1 MTWTQYITFP
11 HYASLVST
19 TLLNFLQALFPENTY
34 GVDSGGDPNEIP
46 KLTFE
51 EFKV

>member
-1 MTWTQYITFP
+1 MITFSCW
-11 HYASLVST
+11 YKLKALI
-19 TLLNFLQALFPENTY
+19 LGNFLQALFPENTY